1 MPDTLLNMKAF
12 LATARGGS
20 FSQAARQ
27 IGVATSVITK
37 RVNQLEWAL
46 NAKLFVRTTR
56 TVKLTEMGERYL
68 TSIRDIVGEYDDM
81 VAGIRRS
88 PGELEGHV
96 RIKAP
101 VALSTVLLGKVFATF
116 QRDNPRITLD
126 VVLNDRSVNPVEEG
140 FDIVLGIAP
149 ASYDGVIEEPLHV
162 YPRFLCAA
170 PSYLKRRGTPE
181 HPRDLV
187 NHDCLAFSHAGN
199 TWTFQSGKGSIHVT
213 VKPRFVSSDSSVLVT
228 AACEG
233 NGIMVASKLAALP
246 ALNAGKLVP
255 ILPDYPIPDLWL
267 RAMVPQSRIG
277 LKRIQALMTA
287 VRESLLP
294 APPWEVATAGRKKSA

>member
-20 FSQAARQ
+20 FSEAARQ

-46 NAKLFVRTTR
+46 NAKLLVRTTR
-56 TVKLTEMGERYL
+56 SVKLTEIGERYF
-68 TSIRDIVGEYDDM
+68 TSIRDMVGEYDNM

-96 RIKAP
+96 RVKAP
-101 VALSTVLLGKVFATF
+101 VALSTMHLGKVFAAF

-140 FDIVLGIAP
+140 FDIVLGIVP

-162 YPRFLCAA
+162 YPRLLCASPA
-170 PSYLKRRGTPE
+170 YIRKHGAPE

-187 NHDCLAFSHAGN
+187 NHHCLAFSHAGT
-199 TWTFQSGKGSIHVT
+199 TWTFQSSKGSIDVT
-213 VKPRFVSSDSSVLVT
+213 VKPRFMSNDSSVLVA
-228 AACEG
+228 AACDG
-233 NGIMVASKLAALP
+233 NGIMVASKLAALS
-246 ALNAGKLVP
+246 AIRAGKLVP
-255 ILPDYPIPDLWL
+255 LLPDYPTTDLWL
-267 RAMVPQSRIG
+267 RALIPQSRIG
-277 LKRIQALMTA
+277 LKRIQALMSA
-287 VRESLLP
+287 VREALLP
-294 APPWEVATAGRKKSA
+294 VPPWEIEVAKKKSA

>member
-20 FSQAARQ
+20 FSEAARQ

-46 NAKLFVRTTR
+46 NAKLLVRTTR
-56 TVKLTEMGERYL
+56 SVKLTEIGERYF
-68 TSIRDIVGEYDDM
+68 TSIRDMVGEYDNM

-96 RIKAP
+96 RVKAP
-101 VALSTVLLGKVFATF
+101 VALSTMHLGKVFAAF

-140 FDIVLGIAP
+140 FDIVLGIVP

-162 YPRFLCAA
+162 YPRLLCASPA
-170 PSYLKRRGTPE
+170 YIRKHGAPE

-187 NHDCLAFSHAGN
+187 NHDCLAFSHAGT
-199 TWTFQSGKGSIHVT
+199 TWTFQSSKGNIDVT
-213 VKPRFVSSDSSVLVT
+213 VKPRFMSNDSSVLVA
-228 AACEG
+228 AACDG
-233 NGIMVASKLAALP
+233 NGIMVASKLAALS
-246 ALNAGKLVP
+246 AIHAGKLVP
-255 ILPDYPIPDLWL
+255 LLPDYPTTDLWL
-267 RAMVPQSRIG
+267 RALIPQSRIG
-277 LKRIQALMTA
+277 LKRIQALMNV
-287 VRESLLP
+287 VREALLP
-294 APPWEVATAGRKKSA
+294 VPPWEIEVAKKKSA

>member
-20 FSQAARQ
+20 FSEAARRL
-27 IGVATSVITK
+27 GVATSVITK

-46 NAKLFVRTTR
+46 NAKLLVRTTR
-56 TVKLTEMGERYL
+56 SVKLTEIGERYL
-68 TSIRDIVGEYDDM
+68 VSIRNIVGEYDDM
-81 VAGIRRS
+81 AAGIRRS

-101 VALSTVLLGKVFATF
+101 VALSTVLLGKVFAAF

-126 VVLNDRSVNPVEEG
+126 VVLTDRSVNPVEEG

-149 ASYDGVIEEPLHV
+149 ASYDGVVEEPLHA

-170 PSYLKRRGTPE
+170 PSYLKTRGAPD

-187 NHDCLAFSHAGN
+187 NHDCLAFSHAGT
-199 TWTFQSGKGSIHVT
+199 TWTFQSGKGVIHVT
-213 VKPRFVSSDSSVLVT
+213 VKPRFVSSDSAVLVA

-233 NGIMVASKLAALP
+233 NGITVASKLAALS
-246 ALNAGKLVP
+246 AFNAGKLVP
-255 ILPDYPIPDLWL
+255 LLPDYPIPDLWL
-267 RAMVPQSRIG
+267 RAMIPQSRTG
-277 LKRIQALMTA
+277 LKRIQVLMSA
-287 VRESLLP
+287 VRNALLP
-294 APPWEVATAGRKKSA
+294 VPPWEMEAAGRKRSA